1 MAFKRRKTLKQHHR
15 NAHFRIHRR
24 LLRMKR
30 LKNCKKRIGM
40 RHELQFVILG
50 INNT

>member
-1 MAFKRRKTLKQHHR
+1 MAFKRRKFLKSNQR
-15 NAHFRIHRR
+15 SVHFRIHRR

-50 INNT
+50 INNN